1 MRQGTNIQP
10 TKLSFVSHRHCT
22 MQNSFHLSQFYFAKY
37 YTVAIRK
44 LEPWVY
50 RFLGSY
56 YRKTALSG
64 YVENWTF
71 FSPEQFEDLYGNFII
86 GCFHPGMCLLV
97 NSLDYFVCNSL

>member
-1 MRQGTNIQP
+1 
-10 TKLSFVSHRHCT
+10 

-56 YRKTALSG
+56 YQKTPRCQLRWKIG
-64 YVENWTF
+64 LFF
-71 FSPEQFEDLYGNFII
+71 FSPEQLEDLYSNFII
-86 GCFHPGMCLLV
+86 WHFHPGMCLLV
-97 NSLDYFVCNSL
+97 NILDCFVRNSL